1 MIAHATTSHRH
12 FARDADRALLAG
24 VCAGFA
30 GYFGFNLRVTRL
42 LVLIAFFCAMPI
54 TLVIYF
60 VIVFLV
66 PAESGRYTTRVGR
79 EGRRRRCRRSRREV
93 RREERQAAEEERQRA
108 AGEVSRRCE
117 SLDERLARIE
127 KYVTS
132 SRYDL
137 DEEFRN
143 L

>member
-1 MIAHATTSHRH
+1 MTAQATMSHRR
-12 FARDADRALLAG
+12 FVRDADRALLAG
-24 VCAGFA
+24 VCAGIA

-42 LVLIAFFCAMPI
+42 LVIIAFFVAMPI
-54 TLVIYF
+54 TLITYF
-60 VIVFLV
+60 AIVCLV
-66 PAESGRYTTRVGR
+66 PAESRRYGYTAGPC
-79 EGRRRRCRRSRREV
+79 GRRRRRRLSRRE
-93 RREERQAAEEERQRA
+93 RREEAEESRRQAAESL
-108 AGEVSRRCE
+108 SRRAQ

-137 DEEFRN
+137 DREFKN

>member
-1 MIAHATTSHRH
+1 MTAHATMSNRR
-12 FARDADRALLAG
+12 FVRDADRALLGG
-24 VCAGFA
+24 VCAGIS

-42 LVLIAFFCAMPI
+42 LVIIAFFVAMPI
-54 TLVIYF
+54 TLITYF
-60 VIVFLV
+60 AIVFLV
-66 PAESGRYTTRVGR
+66 PAESHRYGHTVGLC
-79 EGRRRRCRRSRREV
+79 GRRRRRRMSRRE
-93 RREERQAAEEERQRA
+93 RREAAEESQRRA
-108 AGEVSRRCE
+108 AESVSRRAQ

-137 DEEFRN
+137 DREFRN

>member
-1 MIAHATTSHRH
+1 MTAHATMSQQR

-24 VCAGFA
+24 VCAGIA
-30 GYFGFNLRVTRL
+30 NYFGFNLRVTRL
-42 LVLIAFFCAMPI
+42 LVIIAFFVAMPI
-54 TLVIYF
+54 TLITYF
-60 VIVFLV
+60 AIVCLV
-66 PAESGRYTTRVGR
+66 PAESRRHGYTVRAC
-79 EGRRRRCRRSRREV
+79 GRRRHRRMSRRE
-93 RREERQAAEEERQRA
+93 RREAAEESRQQAAESVRERAQ
-108 AGEVSRRCE
+108 

-137 DEEFRN
+137 DREFRN